1 MQFNNK
7 NKFYTFPLTK
17 NIGCIGLL
25 FGIFIISIVL
35 FLGFF
40 VGIFVL
46 GFIILFYVYKFFK
59 NKLNNNKNKSDINE
73 NVTEAEYIEITDDP
87 DEKI

>member
-17 NIGCIGLL
+17 NIGCIGLF
-25 FGIFIISIVL
+25 FGILIISIVL

-40 VGIFVL
+40 VGIFVF

-59 NKLNNNKNKSDINE
+59 NKFSNINNTNDIND
-73 NVTEAEYIEITDDP
+73 NVTEAEYIEISGDSDD
-87 DEKI
+87 KN

>member
-25 FGIFIISIVL
+25 FGILIISIVL
-35 FLGFF
+35 LLGFF
-40 VGIFVL
+40 VGIFLL

-59 NKLNNNKNKSDINE
+59 NKFNNNNNTNDIND
-73 NVTEAEYIEITDDP
+73 NVTEAEYIEISDDP
-87 DEKI
+87 DDQN